1 MSSVIL
7 HNPVNPVFLFA
18 FCIAETGQD
27 GRWPHSVRAGLA
39 LAGSLTSGLR
49 FRAEQIRHRHRLT
62 WFRNTPHEV
71 LKALGEQV
79 VP

>member
-49 FRAEQIRHRHRLT
+49 FRAEQIRNCYGLARL
-62 WFRNTPHEV
+62 RQLIHEM
-71 LKALGEQV
+71 LETLGEQIV
-79 VP
+79 A